1 MKQLQNF
8 CINFNSEALSFIPRG
23 GEILCACTITRLYH
37 TFWVVI
43 EGYVKLETWR
53 SDTFLSAPSTRYKLM
68 RSTSYS
74 KVPVILVTLT
84 LILFLFS
91 YFEQTNHE

>member
-68 RSTSYS
+68 RSISYS